1 MVTKGSKFTKSMK
14 KAPSSSVKAPSSP
27 MKTAPSAMKKKGS
40 KKKLDPLKVIAGQV
54 KEAKRLKALQKSSK
68 KLNAQM
74 IEDKKKVE
82 EVSSSDEEED
92 LKPSTSAPAKQEA
105 KKTVPS
111 ADVTS
116 AAKTM
121 LMGRL
126 EEFSL

>member
-1 MVTKGSKFTKSMK
+1 MVTKGSKTTKSMK
-14 KAPSSSVKAPSSP
+14 KASSSSVKEALSP

-40 KKKLDPLKVIAGQV
+40 KKKLDPLKIIAGQV
-54 KEAKRLKALQKSSK
+54 KEEKRLKALQKSSK
-68 KLNAQM
+68 KLKEM
-74 IEDKKKVE
+74 ED
-82 EVSSSDEEED
+82 VSSSDEEVFVED
-92 LKPSTSAPAKQEA
+92 VKA
-105 KKTVPS
+105 KKTVAS

>member
-1 MVTKGSKFTKSMK
+1 MVTKGTKTTKSMK
-14 KAPSSSVKAPSSP
+14 KASSSSVKEALSP

-40 KKKLDPLKVIAGQV
+40 KKKLDPLKIIAGQV
-54 KEAKRLKALQKSSK
+54 KEEKRLKALQKSSK
-68 KLNAQM
+68 KLNARM
-74 IEDKKKVE
+74 IEDKKKME
-82 EVSSSDEEED
+82 DVSSSDEEED
-92 LKPSTSAPAKQEA
+92 LKA